1 MICIQCG
8 KRSNF
13 PRHGSDEDKRCEHCG
28 AAIAFAPRAGD
39 PVNDKVFAR
48 ALGRVSAE
56 DKLRFTEDQLYYE
69 LRRILGP
76 LERPGFDGLWA
87 RWQAVHGPHPGLVK
101 PWPAHGE
108 VTPLR
113 EADIGDYSFE
123 RVVISDSAWIVDFL
137 LANNFH
143 FETNSALLAIDGHPP
158 ERFELVRTMLRQ
170 NPEVVVIAIHDA
182 SLEGAAMARRLVT
195 EEGWFRDH
203 GLVFDVG
210 LSPAHRELYEGLW
223 QLRPDAPD
231 GLEDV
236 DPLEL
241 SEADWLA
248 RYVLDFAV
256 VRPEKV
262 MRRLF
267 RASRHHRDLLTKG
280 EGLRV
285 GEPYRDDVL
294 LGPGWRKRVATGEER
309 QL

>member
-1 MICIQCG
+1 MICVRCG
-8 KRSNF
+8 KRSTF
-13 PRHGSDEDKRCEHCG
+13 PRSGGVEDKRCEHCG
-28 AAIAFAPRAGD
+28 EAIAFAPRAGD

-48 ALGRVSAE
+48 ALGRISAE

-76 LERPGFDGLWA
+76 LARSTFAELWA
-87 RWQAVHGPHPGLVK
+87 RWQAVHGPHPGLVV

-123 RVVISDSAWIVDFL
+123 RVVISDHAWIVDFL

-143 FETNSALLAIDGHPP
+143 FETNSAVLAIEGHPP
-158 ERFELVRTMLRQ
+158 ERFELVREMLRQ

-182 SLEGAAMARRLVT
+182 SLEGAGMAQRLVT
-195 EEGWFRDH
+195 EDGWFRDH
-203 GLVFDVG
+203 GYVFDVG

-223 QLRPDAPD
+223 SLREGAEE
-231 GLEDV
+231 LEGV

-241 SEADWLA
+241 PEAEWLA

-256 VRPEKV
+256 VRPEKI

-280 EGLRV
+280 DGLRV
-285 GEPYRDDVL
+285 GEAYRDDVL
-294 LGPGWRKRVATGEER
+294 LGPGWRKRIATGEER